1 MGESR
6 KRRKR
11 RIQMAHEILEN
22 WGIEASSIT
31 PVKDAMKVVAEET
44 YCLKVAPLKP
54 RRIALVHAAVTH
66 LLDKGFR
73 HTVGFIPTIDGRP
86 YMLHEEKAC
95 YLTKWIES
103 SPVDFRDPRQLA
115 RATNLLALVHEF
127 SKGFTPPPGTK
138 ALYRSHRDAFERRAS
153 SLLEFRDEVSS
164 RRFATKFDMKFL
176 EEVDFYYQCG
186 MVAVEILKTSNYGH
200 VAEQAAIESGFC
212 HGDPAARNF
221 VITGSGGVYI
231 IDFDSVKL
239 DLWLMDLA
247 RFMRRTLK
255 KYHWDF
261 RVGNAI
267 LTAYSQTRPIGDDE
281 LTVLLA
287 FLTFPQ
293 KFWRVCDKYFGGKYR
308 WRQEKY
314 LRKLSKALDQKPE
327 MMQFLRR
334 FCRHYHDR
342 LGIHASRVLALLGS
356 EQPDGERRVSDDD
369 RRPHGVGSRVGHA
382 EH

>member
-1 MGESR
+1 MGES
-6 KRRKR
+6 RRKR
-11 RIQMAHEILEN
+11 RIRMAREILES
-22 WGIEASSIT
+22 WGIEALSIT
-31 PVKDAMKVVAEET
+31 PVKDAMKVVTEGET

-54 RRIALVHAAVTH
+54 RRIALVHSAVTH
-66 LLDKGFR
+66 LVDKGFG
-73 HTVGFIPTIDGRP
+73 HTVGFIPTLDGRP
-86 YMLHEEKAC
+86 YIFHEEKAC

-103 SPVDFRDPRQLA
+103 SPVDFRAPGRLA

-138 ALYRSHRDAFERRAS
+138 ALYRSHRDAFERRARA
-153 SLLEFRDEVSS
+153 LLEFRDEVSS
-164 RRFATKFDMKFL
+164 KRFATRFETRFL
-176 EEVDFYYQCG
+176 EEVDFYYQCA

-200 VAEQAAIESGFC
+200 VADQAAAESGFC

-221 VITGSGGVYI
+221 VITASGNIHI

-255 KYHWDF
+255 KCRWDF
-261 RVGNAI
+261 SVGNAI
-267 LTAYSQTRPIGDDE
+267 LAAYGQARTIGDDE

-293 KFWRVCDKYFGGKYR
+293 KFWRICDKYFGGKHR

-314 LRKLSKALDQKPE
+314 MRKLSKALNQKPE
-327 MMQFLRR
+327 MIQFLTK
-334 FCRHYHDR
+334 FCRHYRDR
-342 LGIHASRVLALLGS
+342 LGIHASRVLALLGP
-356 EQPDGERRVSDDD
+356 EQPDGERRVSDGD
-369 RRPHGVGSRVGHA
+369 RRSHGGGSGVGHA